1 MNRPVGNK
9 RPVIDDAYGKFT
21 QTTSFAGDQPQAT
34 SSEIRQLSPEDSE
47 NILAS
52 KTTKSS
58 TLMSSKEGIFLSQQ
72 KSSYQSSASSSP
84 LLINPKG
91 NDKNLPVIEEELQVE
106 EGCDNELENSRQTM
120 QLMRQ
125 KTLQK
130 NTAMGSPNSQ
140 FEDNKEAAVDDNTGE
155 LQLSGLQEDQFA
167 HLEQM

>member
-1 MNRPVGNK
+1 
-9 RPVIDDAYGKFT
+9 
-21 QTTSFAGDQPQAT
+21 
-34 SSEIRQLSPEDSE
+34 
-47 NILAS
+47 
-52 KTTKSS
+52 
-58 TLMSSKEGIFLSQQ
+58 MSSKEGIFLSQQ